1 MHGQDGILSYQET
14 RRQDGARC
22 PPKVVNRAEVAKMKA
37 ILIMLALTIVSAA
50 SAESLNE
57 ILGYKPTDKLLII
70 NADDAGNSHAANVAI
85 MEMFEKGAITS
96 STIMVPC
103 SWVPEIAEFAKT
115 KGEFGV
121 HLTHTSEWKKCRWRP
136 LTNAPGLTDPQG
148 YLWPE
153 ETDVYAHATA
163 EAARD
168 EARAQIGRAL
178 AAGIDVTHID
188 SHMGTMQLKPDFAA
202 QYLAL
207 AKEYRL
213 PLRMAPAEMMTS
225 PEYKPMFDNAREMGL
240 LFPDDL
246 VWDGVPRWAQKKG
259 EPRADY
265 LKRVLLSL
273 RPGVTEMY
281 IHPAAPTDEIKAM
294 TGSWADRAADYEFF
308 AHDPSFR
315 QIVKEQ
321 GIILIGY
328 RALRD
333 AQRARAGR

>member
-1 MHGQDGILSYQET
+1 
-14 RRQDGARC
+14 
-22 PPKVVNRAEVAKMKA
+22 MKA
-37 ILIMLALTIVSAA
+37 IFLILALAMVSAA

-57 ILGYKPTDKLLII
+57 ILGYKPADKLLII
-70 NADDAGNSHAANVAI
+70 NADDAGNSHAANMAI
-85 MEMFEKGAITS
+85 IEMFEKGAITS

-115 KGEFGV
+115 KGDFGI
-121 HLTHTSEWKKCRWRP
+121 HLTHTSEWKRCRWRP
-136 LTNAPGLTDPQG
+136 LTNAAGLSDPQG

-168 EARAQIGRAL
+168 EARAQIERAL
-178 AAGIDVTHID
+178 AAGIDITHID
-188 SHMGTMQLKPDFAA
+188 SHMGTMQLKPDFAM

-207 AKEYRL
+207 AQEYRL
-213 PLRMAPAEMMTS
+213 SLRMAPAEMMAS
-225 PEYKPMFDNAREMGL
+225 PQYKPMFDKAREMGL

-246 VWDGVPRWAQKKG
+246 VWDGVPRWAQKQG
-259 EPRADY
+259 EPRTDY
-265 LKRVLLSL
+265 LKRVLRNL
-273 RPGVTEMY
+273 RPGVTEIY

-294 TGSWADRAADYEFF
+294 TGSWPDRAGDYEFF

-333 AQRARAGR
+333 AQRARPAEGGR